1 MKLLVVEDDALLMAG
16 LQQALAGQGY
26 ACDGA
31 VLARDADGLLRSGL
45 YSAVLLDLGLPDRD
59 GLSLL
64 REWRQAQLSVPV
76 LILTARD
83 ALEDRVAGLDAGA
96 DDYLIKPFELAE
108 LLARVRA
115 LIRRQQGCSDNLIEV
130 GNLALDLAARSIT
143 IDGKLLT
150 LTPSEF
156 AVLSRLMLKAGKPV
170 SRETLQQ
177 DLYSWKDDLS
187 SNTLDVFIHHLR
199 SKLGKNRIQTLRG
212 LGYMLSVEEA
222 T

>member
-1 MKLLVVEDDALLMAG
+1 MKLLIVEDDELLLRG
-16 LQQALAGQGY
+16 LRQALEGQGY
-26 ACDGA
+26 ACDCA
-31 VLARDADGLLRSGL
+31 ALAKVADCLIQGYL

-64 REWRQAQLSVPV
+64 REWRQAKLAMPV

-115 LIRRQQGCSDNLIEV
+115 LIRRHQGNSDNLIEV
-130 GNLALDLAARSIT
+130 GNLALDLATRSIMLS
-143 IDGKLLT
+143 GQPLA
-150 LTPSEF
+150 LTPREF
-156 AVLSRLMLKAGKPV
+156 AILSLLMLKAGKPV
-170 SRETLQQ
+170 SREILQQ

-187 SNTLDVFIHHLR
+187 SNTLEVYIHHLR
-199 SKLGKNRIQTLRG
+199 SKVGKDRIQTLRG
-212 LGYMLSVEEA
+212 TGYRLQTGEV
-222 T
+222 

>member
-1 MKLLVVEDDALLMAG
+1 MKLLIVEDDELLMAG
-16 LQQALAGQGY
+16 LKQALTGQGY
-26 ACDGA
+26 VCDGA
-31 VLARDADGLLRSGL
+31 ALAREADGLLRSGL

-64 REWRQAQLSVPV
+64 RDWRQAQLPVPV

-115 LIRRQQGCSDNLIEV
+115 LIRRQQGRSDNLIEV
-130 GNLALDLAARSIT
+130 GNLALDLAVRSIT
-143 IDGKLLT
+143 IDGQLLA
-150 LTPSEF
+150 LTPREF

-177 DLYSWKDDLS
+177 DLYTWKDDLS
-187 SNTLDVFIHHLR
+187 SNTLDVYIHHLR
-199 SKLGKNRIQTLRG
+199 GKLGKARIQTLRG

>member
-1 MKLLVVEDDALLMAG
+1 MKLLIVEDDALLMAG
-16 LQQALAGQGY
+16 LTQALAGQGY
-26 ACDGA
+26 ACDSA
-31 VLARDADGLLRSGL
+31 VLARTADSMLRSGL

-64 REWRQAQLSVPV
+64 REWRQAQLAMPV

-115 LIRRQQGCSDNLIEV
+115 LIRRHQGRSDNLIEA

-143 IDGKLLT
+143 VDGQPLG
-150 LTPSEF
+150 LTPREF

-170 SRETLQQ
+170 SREILQQ
-177 DLYSWKDDLS
+177 DLYSWKDDLN
-187 SNTLDVFIHHLR
+187 SNALDVYIHHLR
-199 SKLGKNRIQTLRG
+199 GKLGKNRIQTLRG
-212 LGYMLSVEEA
+212 LGYMLSVEGA
-222 T
+222 S